1 METEK
6 VKKKKKKKKTNSLSF
21 SMIETLKYLE
31 KYYIINLKCINK
43 NLSFHSFWSM
53 LKSILSFTPHINFPL

>member
-6 VKKKKKKKKTNSLSF
+6 VKKKSLSF
-21 SMIETLKYLE
+21 FMIETLKYLE
-31 KYYIINLKCINK
+31 KYFIINLKCIKK

-53 LKSILSFTPHINFPL
+53 LKSIFSFPPHIKFPL